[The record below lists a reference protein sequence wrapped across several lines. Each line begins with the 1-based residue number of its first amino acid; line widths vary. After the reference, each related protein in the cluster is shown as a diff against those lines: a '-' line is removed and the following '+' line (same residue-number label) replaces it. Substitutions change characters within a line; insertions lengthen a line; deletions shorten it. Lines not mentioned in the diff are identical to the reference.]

1 MRELLQTIR
10 LQALNNL
17 SCEIV
22 VVDSGSTDNTLQ
34 IAEEF
39 DCRITHIR
47 KEDFSFGRSLNL
59 GSDFADGEY
68 LVYVSG
74 HCIPTSEHWLEQL
87 IKPLT
92 DGIAGYSYGRQVG
105 RDTTKFSEE
114 ELFYKYFPEVSEVP
128 QSGFFCNNAN
138 AAISRKVWAQYRFD
152 EQITGLEDMELAKR
166 FVGSG
171 GAIAYIAEA
180 AVYHI
185 HNESWRQTRRRYERE
200 AVALQVVM
208 PELRVTRL
216 DMWRYIFAAVFADFR
231 RAAEKRRLLA
241 NWMQIIKFRTAQY
254 FGSHRGNKLVK
265 QAADER
271 REAYFYPKES
281 FRQ

>member
-1 MRELLQTIR
+1 M
-10 LQALNNL
+10 
-17 SCEIV
+17 
-22 VVDSGSTDNTLQ
+22 
-34 IAEEF
+34 
-39 DCRITHIR
+39 
-47 KEDFSFGRSLNL
+47 
-59 GSDFADGEY
+59 
-68 LVYVSG
+68 
-74 HCIPTSEHWLEQL
+74 LEQF
-87 IKPLT
+87 IRPLT

-200 AVALQVVM
+200 
-208 PELRVTRL
+208 P
-216 DMWRYIFAAVFADFR
+216 
-231 RAAEKRRLLA
+231 LLCR
-241 NWMQIIKFRTAQY
+241 W
-254 FGSHRGNKLVK
+254 
-265 QAADER
+265 
-271 REAYFYPKES
+271 
-281 FRQ
+281 